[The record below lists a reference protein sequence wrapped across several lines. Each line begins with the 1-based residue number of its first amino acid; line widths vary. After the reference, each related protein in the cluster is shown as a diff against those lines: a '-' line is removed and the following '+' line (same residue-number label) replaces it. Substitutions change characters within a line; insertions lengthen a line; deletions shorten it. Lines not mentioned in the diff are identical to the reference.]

1 MENLQQI
8 IDTINNEKNW
18 TIRKCKTVY
27 QELNSYQLDYY
38 QNNQK
43 ENPQATYYM
52 SFIQNEYRLLNNI
65 QGYIL
70 TYVATIFLPLSFIV
84 GFFGMNFRSMTN
96 SIFKI
101 RYGQVFVLSMC
112 IFVTI
117 LVTCLLFF
125 GFQLF

>member
-18 TIRKCKTVY
+18 TIRKCKTIF

-43 ENPQATYYM
+43 ENSEVSYYM
-52 SFIQNEYRLLNNI
+52 SFIENEYRLLNNV

-70 TYVATIFLPLSFIV
+70 TLVATIFLPLSFIV
-84 GFFGMNFRSMTN
+84 GFFGMNFKSMTN

-101 RYGQVFVLSMC
+101 RYGELFVLMISLL
-112 IFVTI
+112 VTI

-125 GFQLF
+125 GLQLF

>member
-43 ENPQATYYM
+43 ENPQVTYYM